1 MTNPISKEECS
12 DTHLLRHVIDE
23 RCWGPRLCTCY
34 TFYVQTANSNMSL
47 WPERLN
53 DEAAE
58 NPTSKSEYYG
68 RDSPITFMS
77 TTQPPFELPPAH
89 HRIVFDDIRGDIIVA
104 DQFDIN
110 WY

>member
-1 MTNPISKEECS
+1 MNGAGGLGLI
-12 DTHLLRHVIDE
+12 
-23 RCWGPRLCTCY
+23 
-34 TFYVQTANSNMSL
+34 MSL

-58 NPTSKSEYYG
+58 NPRSKSEYYG

-89 HRIVFDDIRGDIIVA
+89 HRIVFDDIRGDIIIP
-104 DQFDIN
+104 FN
-110 WY
+110 YGC